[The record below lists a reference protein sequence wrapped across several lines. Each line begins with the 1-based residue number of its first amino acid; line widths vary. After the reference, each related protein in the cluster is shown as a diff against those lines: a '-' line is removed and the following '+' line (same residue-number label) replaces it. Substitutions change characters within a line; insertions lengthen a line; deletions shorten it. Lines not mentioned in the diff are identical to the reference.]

1 MAPRCRPHDPAFSA
15 LFMAII
21 IRRYLFPV
29 FHENER
35 AHYDRVQVAVPDI
48 SKYYYTEQRLCFL
61 RGDHVSVDKRRSQP
75 SAEKVPVQ
83 NAGKQRWRLETQKTN
98 SYTAVPGSR
107 LPGTSG
113 YVFQEIFAAKAI
125 VRLESSG
132 WPVIELHETPL
143 RHSKSLPKSFQ
154 TIEIFPEFC
163 P

>member
-15 LFMAII
+15 LFMAIT

-98 SYTAVPGSR
+98 SYSAVPGSR

-113 YVFQEIFAAKAI
+113 YVGISRDIRRQSDRSF
-125 VRLESSG
+125 G
-132 WPVIELHETPL
+132 ELGVAGDRASRNSPKTFEEPSQKL
-143 RHSKSLPKSFQ
+143 SDDRDLP
-154 TIEIFPEFC
+154 
-163 P
+163 